1 MRILYLQN
9 MFGQGGINKNTSIK
23 ENYLVAHGYEVHH
36 LNVYEDGGVPKELL
50 YSDKIHFHAISG
62 TTVQKLVGIPV
73 IGKLLRF
80 LYYRIMLLW
89 QILKIRPNLIVATM
103 PYLEPLS
110 VLLLTCSIKR
120 VLEFQGWYVL
130 TNKITG
136 KNKWRARL
144 EFPFYQMVCITE
156 GESKHMFELT
166 GRRSL
171 HIPNVSYTATHRY
184 SDCSNRRVLT
194 MARLAPQK
202 NFPGFLPAWKKVQK
216 KHPDWQLDI
225 FGDGPDKAALERI
238 ISAQGLTTVHLHPF
252 TLHPEEEYLKASIYI
267 LPSMFEGWG
276 LVLGEAMSFG
286 VPCVSYDCP
295 YGPSEIIR
303 NGEDGLITK
312 YNDPDDMAEKI
323 IMLIENEELRKSMG
337 QKARQNI
344 KRYSAEVVMPQ
355 WEELFKRMV
364 G

>member
-50 YSDKIHFHAISG
+50 YSDKIQFHAISG

-73 IGKLLRF
+73 VGKLLRF

-166 GRRSL
+166 GRKSL

-184 SDCSNRRVLT
+184 SDCSNRR
-194 MARLAPQK
+194 
-202 NFPGFLPAWKKVQK
+202 
-216 KHPDWQLDI
+216 
-225 FGDGPDKAALERI
+225 DGPDKAELERI

-355 WEELFKRMV
+355 WEELFKKMV